1 MRILVVDDDPIAGE
15 LTGAILEGLGHEVVL
30 AEEGVDA
37 LGKLEAD
44 GGIGLVFSD
53 LNMPVMS
60 GIELFRELL
69 DRGRTVPFV
78 LLTGDEPSRSLAE
91 EPRLAACLVKDEDL
105 EESLQRV
112 IAQLS
117 ARGGPAGGA
126 SW

>member
-30 AEEGVDA
+30 AEDGADA
-37 LGKLEAD
+37 LGRLEAD

-60 GIELFRELL
+60 GIDLFRELL
-69 DRGRTVPFV
+69 DEGRTVPFV

-91 EPRLAACLVKDEDL
+91 EPRLDACLVKDENL

-117 ARGGPAGGA
+117 GRGGPEGAAGR
-126 SW
+126 